1 MSAQPTQAKA
11 SAAVEPMTLA
21 FDVTVTA
28 VQELSPNFRRITFG
42 GYSLRDFGVAG
53 GDTLDLRVKLMI
65 PSFDAAGQQIPLP
78 PFKMEEAGWYQEWL
92 AMDPSVRGDMRTYT
106 VRSERLDAV
115 YPRDRHRLRH
125 ALRRR
130 RTRRTCCQLALAAK
144 PGGDAIT
151 IIGPNN
157 RAAQCTTAGAYGG
170 IEWRP
175 GLAQR
180 VLLAGDETAVPA
192 ISAILES
199 LPADMTGHAFL
210 EVPEAGDFQ
219 DISTEA
225 DIEITWL
232 ARGAAIGRSRP
243 PHGELLKEA
252 VAKAVPVPGWVGIK
266 AQAPPPDP
274 SPKTSTWTRT
284 SSGKPPQRMDT
295 AAIEASKNPT
305 LPAGALPFYA
315 WIAGEA
321 FVIKEMRRYLVR
333 DVGIDRKQVAFMGY
347 WRRGKAEAKSV
358 LLVRRSGW
366 VAARWP
372 SSACCSFVALT
383 HAAGCPPSAPSL
395 RHLPTLSHFPRV
407 WGGRRSLTSLGF
419 GGATLSHFPLAC
431 SLWVGSGV
439 TGGGG

>member
-53 GDTLDLRVKLMI
+53 DTLDLRVKLMI
-65 PSFDAAGQQIPLP
+65 PSFDASGNVIPLP

-115 YPRDRHRLRH
+115 YPEIDIDFVMHFDDAGH
-125 ALRRR
+125 GGPAANWALG
-130 RTRRTCCQLALAAK
+130 AK
-144 PGGDAIT
+144 PGDALT

-175 GLAQR
+175 GMAQR

-219 DISTEA
+219 DINTPA

-232 ARGAAIGRSRP
+232 ARGAAIGRAR

-266 AQAPPPDP
+266 GAGTAAGPEPEDVNVDQDILWE
-274 SPKTSTWTRT
+274 T
-284 SSGKPPQRMDT
+284 PQRMDA
-295 AAIEASKNPT
+295 AAIEATKNPT

-347 WRRGKAEAKSV
+347 WRRGKAE
-358 LLVRRSGW
+358 G
-366 VAARWP
+366 
-372 SSACCSFVALT
+372 
-383 HAAGCPPSAPSL
+383 
-395 RHLPTLSHFPRV
+395 
-407 WGGRRSLTSLGF
+407 
-419 GGATLSHFPLAC
+419 
-431 SLWVGSGV
+431 
-439 TGGGG
+439 

>member
-42 GYSLRDFGVAG
+42 GYSLRDFGVA

-115 YPRDRHRLRH
+115 YPEIDIDFVMHFDDAGH
-125 ALRRR
+125 GGPAANW
-130 RTRRTCCQLALAAK
+130 ALAAK
-144 PGGDAIT
+144 PGDAIT

-243 PHGELLKEA
+243 HGELLKEA

-266 AQAPPPDP
+266 GAGTAAGPEPEDVNVDQDILWE
-274 SPKTSTWTRT
+274 T
-284 SSGKPPQRMDT
+284 PQRMDT
-295 AAIEASKNPT
+295 AASWQT
-305 LPAGALPFYA
+305 PFA
-315 WIAGEA
+315 W
-321 FVIKEMRRYLVR
+321 
-333 DVGIDRKQVAFMGY
+333 
-347 WRRGKAEAKSV
+347 
-358 LLVRRSGW
+358 
-366 VAARWP
+366 
-372 SSACCSFVALT
+372 
-383 HAAGCPPSAPSL
+383 
-395 RHLPTLSHFPRV
+395 
-407 WGGRRSLTSLGF
+407 
-419 GGATLSHFPLAC
+419 
-431 SLWVGSGV
+431 
-439 TGGGG
+439 

>member
-1 MSAQPTQAKA
+1 
-11 SAAVEPMTLA
+11 MTLA

-28 VQELSPNFRRITFG
+28 VQELGPNFRRITFG
-42 GYSLRDFGVAG
+42 GYSLRGFGVA

-65 PSFDAAGQQIPLP
+65 PSLDETGQQIPLP
-78 PFKMEEAGWYQEWL
+78 EFKMEEAGWYQEWL
-92 AMDPSVRGDMRTYT
+92 AMDAAVRGAMRTYT

-115 YPRDRHRLRH
+115 YPEIDIDFVMHFEDGH
-125 ALRRR
+125 GGPA
-130 RTRRTCCQLALAAK
+130 ASWAKAAK
-144 PGGDAIT
+144 PGDALT

-219 DISTEA
+219 DIRTAA
-225 DIEITWL
+225 DIELTWL
-232 ARGAAIGRSRP
+232 ARGAAIGRSR

-252 VAKAVPVPGWVGIK
+252 VAKAVPVPGWVGLKCTEAAAGPEPEDVNVDQEILWE
-266 AQAPPPDP
+266 
-274 SPKTSTWTRT
+274 T
-284 SSGKPPQRMDT
+284 PQRMDA

-347 WRRGKAEAKSV
+347 WRRGKSE
-358 LLVRRSGW
+358 G
-366 VAARWP
+366 
-372 SSACCSFVALT
+372 
-383 HAAGCPPSAPSL
+383 
-395 RHLPTLSHFPRV
+395 
-407 WGGRRSLTSLGF
+407 
-419 GGATLSHFPLAC
+419 
-431 SLWVGSGV
+431 
-439 TGGGG
+439 

>member
-53 GDTLDLRVKLMI
+53 DTLDLRVKLMI

-78 PFKMEEAGWYQEWL
+78 AFRMEEAGWYQEWL

-115 YPRDRHRLRH
+115 YPEIDIDFVMHFDDAGH
-125 ALRRR
+125 GGPAANWALG
-130 RTRRTCCQLALAAK
+130 AK
-144 PGGDAIT
+144 PGDALT

-180 VLLAGDETAVPA
+180 ILLAGDETAVPA

-210 EVPEAGDFQ
+210 EVPEAADFQ
-219 DISTEA
+219 DINTAA

-232 ARGAAIGRSRP
+232 ARGAAIGRSR

-266 AQAPPPDP
+266 GDGTAAGPEPEDVNVDQDILWE
-274 SPKTSTWTRT
+274 T
-284 SSGKPPQRMDT
+284 PQRMDT

-347 WRRGKAEAKSV
+347 WRRGKAE
-358 LLVRRSGW
+358 G
-366 VAARWP
+366 
-372 SSACCSFVALT
+372 
-383 HAAGCPPSAPSL
+383 
-395 RHLPTLSHFPRV
+395 
-407 WGGRRSLTSLGF
+407 
-419 GGATLSHFPLAC
+419 
-431 SLWVGSGV
+431 
-439 TGGGG
+439 